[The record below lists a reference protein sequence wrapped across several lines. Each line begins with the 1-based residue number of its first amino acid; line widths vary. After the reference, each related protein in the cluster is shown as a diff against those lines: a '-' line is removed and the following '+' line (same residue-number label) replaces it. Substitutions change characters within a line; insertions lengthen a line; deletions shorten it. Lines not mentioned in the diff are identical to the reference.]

1 MKCGGRHLSQV
12 PRYTGGGRTIEVYE
26 NFNGPHV
33 GYNKK
38 YFCKDAKKK
47 AVQHGRSE
55 RRAEAYPL
63 GYVTGLSDAR
73 TKLADFFSI
82 LLVGGEVRMKTGWMT
97 AVVMIGAVSM
107 AGCVSQTKYEEAMVD
122 VDSAKFELERTR
134 TQKNALEQQV
144 KTLKDLNVKFGNEA
158 QLAHDELER
167 IQHGRDKE
175 RGSVEGRTKEL
186 ADRVK
191 QLSFQN
197 RAVRQEYEDVKR
209 HNETLKSLVARYQK
223 ELKDQSRS
231 VTGTPAPSVPT
242 PSAPSVAAPVPP
254 AMSPPQSISSSMN
267 VNKASAGDMVL
278 VLGLSQ
284 DVADRIVTN
293 RPYRVK
299 GELVA
304 KNVVPKDTFDTI
316 KERISVSP

>member
-1 MKCGGRHLSQV
+1 MKS
-12 PRYTGGGRTIEVYE
+12 
-26 NFNGPHV
+26 
-33 GYNKK
+33 
-38 YFCKDAKKK
+38 
-47 AVQHGRSE
+47 
-55 RRAEAYPL
+55 
-63 GYVTGLSDAR
+63 
-73 TKLADFFSI
+73 
-82 LLVGGEVRMKTGWMT
+82 GWMA
-97 AVVMIGAVSM
+97 AVVVIGAVSM
-107 AGCVSQTKYEEAMVD
+107 VGCVSQKKYEEAMVD

-158 QLAHDELER
+158 QVSHDELER

-175 RGSVEGRTKEL
+175 RGSVEDRTKEL
-186 ADRVK
+186 EARVK

-197 RAVRQEYEDVKR
+197 RSVRQEYEDVKR
-209 HNETLKSLVARYQK
+209 HNDTLKSLVARYQK

-231 VTGTPAPSVPT
+231 VTGSPAPSVSPT
-242 PSAPSVAAPVPP
+242 PTGEPTPLATKA
-254 AMSPPQSISSSMN
+254 PQSTSSSASMN

-278 VLGLSQ
+278 VLGLSK
-284 DVADRIVTN
+284 DVADRIVSN

-316 KERISVSP
+316 KDRISVSP

>member
-1 MKCGGRHLSQV
+1 MGCN
-12 PRYTGGGRTIEVYE
+12 E
-26 NFNGPHV
+26 
-33 GYNKK
+33 K
-38 YFCKDAKKK
+38 YFLRMLKK
-47 AVQHGRSE
+47 AVQQGRSE

-63 GYVTGLSDAR
+63 GYVEGLSDAR

-82 LLVGGEVRMKTGWMT
+82 LLVGGEVRMKSWWM
-97 AVVMIGAVSM
+97 AVIVMIGAVSM
-107 AGCVSQTKYEEAMVD
+107 VGCVSQKKYEEAMVD
-122 VDSAKFELERTR
+122 TDSARSELALARA
-134 TQKNALEQQV
+134 QKNALEQQV
-144 KTLKDLNVKFGNEA
+144 KTLKDLNMKFGNEA
-158 QLAHDELER
+158 QVAHDELER

-186 ADRVK
+186 EASVR
-191 QLSFQN
+191 QLTFQN
-197 RAVRQEYEDVKR
+197 RGLRHEYEDVKR

-231 VTGTPAPSVPT
+231 VTGAPALSAPPVSPAPAGVPA
-242 PSAPSVAAPVPP
+242 SP
-254 AMSPPQSISSSMN
+254 AMTAPQPIASSMN

-278 VLGLSQ
+278 VLGLSK

-304 KNVVPKDTFDTI
+304 KNVVPKETFDLI
-316 KERISVSP
+316 KERISVIP

>member
-1 MKCGGRHLSQV
+1 MKS
-12 PRYTGGGRTIEVYE
+12 
-26 NFNGPHV
+26 
-33 GYNKK
+33 
-38 YFCKDAKKK
+38 
-47 AVQHGRSE
+47 
-55 RRAEAYPL
+55 
-63 GYVTGLSDAR
+63 
-73 TKLADFFSI
+73 
-82 LLVGGEVRMKTGWMT
+82 GWMA
-97 AVVMIGAVSM
+97 AVVVIGAVSM
-107 AGCVSQTKYEEAMVD
+107 VGCVSQKKYEEAVVD

-134 TQKNALEQQV
+134 AQKNALEQQV
-144 KTLKDLNVKFGNEA
+144 KTLKDLNVKFGSEA
-158 QLAHDELER
+158 QVAHDELER

-186 ADRVK
+186 EDRVK

-197 RAVRQEYEDVKR
+197 RVLRHEYEDVKQ

-231 VTGTPAPSVPT
+231 VTGGVAPSGPSSSPAPPAG
-242 PSAPSVAAPVPP
+242 APAPL
-254 AMSPPQSISSSMN
+254 AMKAPQSISSSMN
-267 VNKASAGDMVL
+267 INKASAGDMVL
-278 VLGLSQ
+278 VLGLSK

-304 KNVVPKDTFDTI
+304 KNVVPKETFDMI